1 MLPGSLSRGAA
12 HKLSALGGRQ
22 VITGEQPGMISLL
35 GKGLYLEI
43 LSWEHRISDL
53 KEFFK
58 DYPVQTSDVI
68 NQTQGDLPAL

>member
-1 MLPGSLSRGAA
+1 M
-12 HKLSALGGRQ
+12 
-22 VITGEQPGMISLL
+22 ITGEQPGMISLL

-68 NQTQGDLPAL
+68 NQTQGDLPALTTPVRASSSQSRFWKEPASVS